1 MSTSIVLDNK
11 LDIFNL
17 SSIESNLEPLLNES
31 AVHIDLSKIERCD
44 YIGIQLLIS
53 FIKTMYKND
62 RSVFIDNPSSVFK
75 GSISTLG
82 LDDEFNFMDKHHG

>member
-1 MSTSIVLDNK
+1 MSTSITLDNK

-31 AVHIDLSKIERCD
+31 EVYVDLSKIERCD

-62 RSVFIDNPSSVFK
+62 RNVFIDNPSSVFTD
-75 GSISTLG
+75 SINTLG
-82 LDDEFNFMDKHHG
+82 LEDEFNFMDKHHG